1 MAKKITKRQAKH
13 IARIMAGILLLNRS
27 GEEFMDS
34 NMTIDEEMKIYKE
47 FDNRVEM
54 ILKDNEHQLS
64 SSDEIVEYVR
74 EHF

>member
-1 MAKKITKRQAKH
+1 MAKKITKKQAQQ

-27 GEEFMDS
+27 GEEFTDS
-34 NMTIDEEMKIYKE
+34 NMTIDEELKIYKE

-54 ILKDNEHQLS
+54 ILKDGEQQLTS
-64 SSDEIVEYVR
+64 SNEIVEYVR